1 MHALLPRLRP
11 ALAARRVV
19 ARLALLAVLAAA
31 LVPGIS
37 RLLQPADA
45 WGLLCQSAQSALA
58 SATAPADGQPGGHA
72 HGDAC
77 AFCTLAHTTPV
88 LAGAAPAA
96 LAVLAYAP
104 PAPPV
109 PTAVRERP
117 AQSRSPSARAP
128 PFERPP
134 LSA

>member
-11 ALAARRVV
+11 TLAARLVV

-45 WGLLCQSAQSALA
+45 WGLLCQSPQSARAAAA
-58 SATAPADGQPGGHA
+58 SPADVQPGGHA

-96 LAVLAYAP
+96 LALLAYAP
-104 PAPPV
+104 PAPPA
-109 PTAVRERP
+109 PAAVRERV
-117 AQSRSPSARAP
+117 AQAHAPSARAP

-134 LSA
+134 RAA